1 MNQVRG
7 SRIEV
12 GKASAGYSPDVGVRH
27 FPPPRITEEIK
38 ERLSPEAEA
47 LLIRHPSVD
56 HPSPSV
62 PDVDVLGI
70 RRDKGLLPERLFL
83 GKGPAKVPIDVIWL
97 SRDLVDNPFQFARAG
112 LLPHR
117 LLSSEILYDRDGWMA
132 ERWHAI
138 ESEMYRPEVWHER
151 IDGFLQL
158 AADTVREIG
167 ITWDFPPLAL
177 FWLHIALTACVTAA
191 CDGSGRY
198 CPNIYTQPMAYLR
211 DAAREVGVDLET
223 PFVATLRLDRE
234 PRRLVVLLRSLH
246 ATIAHRF
253 PEPVWPPAI
262 RQDTRYEYRYFLSKQ
277 ELDLRVAAAEQMIGR
292 GEGPAAVFYLRFWA
306 YALARIPMV
315 HQRTLEGIDVSFL
328 RPEKAVLPDLEKNCQ
343 EIVDE
348 LGDLLAGPEPI
359 HVTDIQRG
367 LQELTAFRE
376 VISAYLSERGIP
388 TQSTAWQPF
397 KPPP

>member
-1 MNQVRG
+1 M
-7 SRIEV
+7 
-12 GKASAGYSPDVGVRH
+12 A
-27 FPPPRITEEIK
+27 
-38 ERLSPEAEA
+38 RLRPGADA

-56 HPSPSV
+56 HRSPSA

-70 RRDKGLLPERLFL
+70 RRGKGLLPERFFL
-83 GKGPAKVPIDVIWL
+83 GNGAAKVPVDVIWL
-97 SRDLVDNPFQFARAG
+97 CRDLVDNPSQFARAG

-117 LLSSEILYDRDGWMA
+117 LLSSTILYDRDGWMA

-138 ESEMYRPEVWHER
+138 ASEMYRPEVWHER
-151 IDGFLQL
+151 IAGFHQL
-158 AADTVREIG
+158 GADTVREIG

-177 FWLHIALTACVTAA
+177 FWLHIAFTACLSAA

-211 DAAREVGVDLET
+211 DVVREFGVDLES
-223 PFVATLRLDRE
+223 PFVGTLRLDGE
-234 PRRLVVLLRSLH
+234 PRRLVAVLRSMH
-246 ATIAHRF
+246 GKIAHRF
-253 PEPVWPPAI
+253 PEPVWPPGI
-262 RQDTRYEYRYFLSKQ
+262 RQDTRYEYRYFLSED
-277 ELDLRVAAAEQMIGR
+277 ELELRVAAAEQMIER

-328 RPEKAVLPDLEKNCQ
+328 RPEKAVLPDLEKTCP

-348 LGDLLAGPEPI
+348 LGDLLSGPEPI
-359 HVTDIQRG
+359 HVADIQRG
-367 LQELTAFRE
+367 LQELTAFRA
-376 VISAYLSERGIP
+376 VISAHLSRRGISA
-388 TQSTAWQPF
+388 QSTEWQPF

>member
-1 MNQVRG
+1 MQG
-7 SRIEV
+7 SRIEA
-12 GKASAGYSPDVGVRH
+12 GSASGGSSPDIGTWH
-27 FPPPRITEEIK
+27 LPPERVSEEILT
-38 ERLSPEAEA
+38 RLRPGAEA

-56 HPSPSV
+56 DRSPSA
-62 PDVDVLGI
+62 PDIDVLGI
-70 RRDKGLLPERLFL
+70 RRERGLLPERFFL
-83 GKGPAKVPIDVIWL
+83 NNGSVKVPVDVIWL
-97 SRDLVDNPFQFARAG
+97 CRDLVGNPSRFARAG

-117 LLSSEILYDRDGWMA
+117 LLCSSIVYDRNGWMV

-177 FWLHIALTACVTAA
+177 FWLHIALTACLSAA
-191 CDGSGRY
+191 CDGSKRF

-211 DAAREVGVDLET
+211 DVAREIGADLET
-223 PFVATLRLDRE
+223 PFVGTLRLDRE
-234 PRRLVVLLRSLH
+234 PRRLVALLRSLH

-253 PEPVWPPAI
+253 PEPVWPDSV
-262 RQDTRYEYRYFLSKQ
+262 RQDTRYEYRYFLSRE
-277 ELDLRVAAAEQMIGR
+277 ELDLRVAAAEQMIER

-328 RPEKAVLPDLEKNCQ
+328 RPERAVLPDLEKNCP

-348 LGDLLAGPEPI
+348 LGDLLSGPEPI
-359 HVTDIQRG
+359 RVADIQRG
-367 LQELTAFRE
+367 LQELTAFRG
-376 VISAYLSERGIP
+376 VVSAHLSERGIP
-388 TQSTAWQPF
+388 TQSTEWKPF